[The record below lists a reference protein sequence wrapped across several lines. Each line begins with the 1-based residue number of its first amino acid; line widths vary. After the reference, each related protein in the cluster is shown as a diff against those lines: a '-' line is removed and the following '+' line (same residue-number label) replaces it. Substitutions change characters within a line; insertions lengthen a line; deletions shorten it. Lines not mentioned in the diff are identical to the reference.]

1 MKTYLHSIG
10 DANKSKVKG
19 SVSISKQ
26 KLLSTIGT
34 GIRWRSN
41 HLDIAVFARNSLEII
56 N

>member
-34 GIRWRSN
+34 G
-41 HLDIAVFARNSLEII
+41 NSMKIQSPRYRCFC
-56 N
+56 